1 MNRGHK
7 SPILLKFIQMIAEE
21 HIKSIIDRETRKM
34 NLFLVDMKISSS
46 AVINVF
52 VDSIRGVTIK
62 ECALLSAVIKE
73 KLKKYI
79 DNYALEVSSP
89 GLDRPLLLTEQY
101 EKNLGRRLDIVTKDG
116 RKKTGRLINVLKKG
130 IEIESEVLEKNKS
143 GKGKKHVIKKFAVDF
158 AEIKSAKVVVSF
170 N

>member
-1 MNRGHK
+1 
-7 SPILLKFIQMIAEE
+7 MIAEE
-21 HIKSIIDRETRKM
+21 YIRSIIDEETRKM

-46 AVINVF
+46 AMINVF
-52 VDSIRGVTIK
+52 VDSMKGVTIK

-73 KLKKYI
+73 KLKKHI
-79 DNYALEVSSP
+79 DDYALEVSSP
-89 GLDRPLLLTEQY
+89 GLDKPLLLKEQY

-116 RKKTGRLINVLKKG
+116 QKEIGRLINVLKKG

-143 GKGKKHVIKKFAVDF
+143 GKKKKYIIRKLVFDF